1 MCMCIHTHTLTGTCM
16 HILADTQG
24 GNSAAACLRRLTDG
38 QTGRPAGRQ
47 ADKQT
52 YIYLHASIT

>member
-1 MCMCIHTHTLTGTCM
+1 M